1 MDNEGILQDVGLL
14 SPNSLKKNNK
24 EPVVFDF
31 RHHFKRNKIFFQ
43 LWKYFC
49 SNIKFLLRGS
59 VKRCL
64 FIKYCFSMKIG
75 RKNEKKKKKD
85 FNNKQTINKTVLT
98 SFNFTVQFYRKGG
111 IIII

>member
-1 MDNEGILQDVGLL
+1 MTFATTSKGIKFSFSFG
-14 SPNSLKKNNK
+14 N
-24 EPVVFDF
+24 
-31 RHHFKRNKIFFQ
+31 IFVQ
-43 LWKYFC
+43 IL
-49 SNIKFLLRGS
+49 KFLLRGS